1 MIMWR
6 NKYYKK
12 KKPKCNFNTKMFCTF
27 FITKKCVEL
36 KCVVNLNFKYQR
48 YKIK

>member
-12 KKPKCNFNTKMFCTF
+12 KNPNVISTLKCFVLFLLQN
-27 FITKKCVEL
+27 KCVEL